1 MYIIQEIQQMAD
13 GTISMLPAVMKESK
27 NAAESEFY
35 IKVGYAAIS
44 ELPCHAVAMYTHDGT
59 PIMHKAYFHGDPV
72 VVPVGG

>member
-44 ELPCHAVAMYTHDGT
+44 ELPCHAVAMYTHDGA
-59 PIMHKAYFHGDPV
+59 PVMHKAYVHGNPV
-72 VVPVGG
+72 ITSVGG